1 MQDGGKK
8 MTVSFAKSLYF
19 IMRIHCKPYE
29 VKHVAFDH
37 SETTICQ
44 RLSLNN
50 TFKKGGSATLL
61 LSEIFTRNY
70 SRYGFAGHVSI
81 EPTISR
87 SVAAK
92 TSGIF

>member
-44 RLSLNN
+44 RLSLDNS
-50 TFKKGGSATLL
+50 FKKGGSATLL

-81 EPTISR
+81 GPAISR